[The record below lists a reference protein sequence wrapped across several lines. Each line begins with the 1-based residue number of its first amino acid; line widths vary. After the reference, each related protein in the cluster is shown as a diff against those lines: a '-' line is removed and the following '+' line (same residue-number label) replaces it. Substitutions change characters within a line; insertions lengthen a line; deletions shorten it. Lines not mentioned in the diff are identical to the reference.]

1 MFEMNFVQVLQNFE
15 SNTKNSG
22 FFLALPSELLGTVC
36 VGNIKS

>member
-15 SNTKNSG
+15 SKTKNSG
-22 FFLALPSELLGTVC
+22 FFLAFLSELLGTVC